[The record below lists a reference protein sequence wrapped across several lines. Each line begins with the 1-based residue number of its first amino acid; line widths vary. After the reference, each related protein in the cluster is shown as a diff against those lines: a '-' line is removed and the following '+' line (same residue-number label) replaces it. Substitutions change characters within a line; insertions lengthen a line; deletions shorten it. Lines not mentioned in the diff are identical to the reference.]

1 MHFGWSLARAAF
13 QGGAQVVSSEWAG
26 EGTLKI
32 LVVNAN
38 TSAAV
43 TERMVAALKRR
54 APAGV
59 ELIGVTA
66 TFGEPYVTTRQAA
79 VAAAHAALEVV
90 TAAVA
95 DTQAAGAAPFDAAL
109 YACFGEPGLEA
120 LRGACG
126 FPIAGMAEA
135 SILAAL
141 QLGERFSIV
150 VPDGEW
156 PAMLRELMRRT
167 HLEGRC
173 AGIAIVPGDALGL
186 SSRHADGSSDR
197 TWAVA
202 RVVEE
207 TIAAQA
213 PDVLILGGAALA
225 GYAGEI
231 EIVTAVPIVDS
242 LEAGFE
248 QALAL
253 ARLGSCRRRKS

>member
-1 MHFGWSLARAAF
+1 M
-13 QGGAQVVSSEWAG
+13 
-26 EGTLKI
+26 KI
-32 LVVNAN
+32 LVLNAN
-38 TSAAV
+38 TSEAV
-43 TERMVAALKRR
+43 TDRMVAALRRR
-54 APAGV
+54 APGDV
-59 ELIGVTA
+59 ELAGITA
-66 TFGEPYVTTRQAA
+66 TFGQPYVTTRQSAVVAGHAALEA
-79 VAAAHAALEVV
+79 VAAAV
-90 TAAVA
+90 TKEEE
-95 DTQAAGAAPFDAAL
+95 AGRPPFDAAL

-120 LRGACG
+120 LRANFA
-126 FPIAGMAEA
+126 FPFAGMAEA

-150 VPDGEW
+150 VPHGEW

-173 AGIAIVPGDALGL
+173 AGIAMVPGDALGL
-186 SSRHADGSSDR
+186 STRHPDGSSDK

-207 TIAAQA
+207 TIAAQV

-225 GYAGEI
+225 GYAAEI
-231 EIVTAVPIVDS
+231 EVEAPVPVIDS

-253 ARLGSCRRRKS
+253 ARLGPCRRKRR

>member
-1 MHFGWSLARAAF
+1 MHFGLSGVRAAF
-13 QGGAQVVSSEWAG
+13 QRGLRVLPLGRAG
-26 EGTLKI
+26 EGALKI
-32 LVVNAN
+32 LVLNAN
-38 TSAAV
+38 TSKAV
-43 TERMVAALKRR
+43 TDRMVAALGRR

-59 ELIGVTA
+59 ELVGVTA
-66 TFGEPYVTTRQAA
+66 TFGEPYVTTRQSAA
-79 VAAAHAALEVV
+79 VAGHAALE
-90 TAAVA
+90 AVA
-95 DTQAAGAAPFDAAL
+95 SAVAKEREEGRPPFDAAL

-120 LRGACG
+120 LRGAFA
-126 FPIAGMAEA
+126 FPFAGMAEA
-135 SILAAL
+135 SILTAL

-150 VPDGEW
+150 VPHGEW

-167 HLEGRC
+167 HLDGRC
-173 AGIAIVPGDALGL
+173 AGIAMVPGDALGL
-186 SSRHADGSSDR
+186 SARHADGSSDK

-225 GYAGEI
+225 GYAAEI
-231 EIVTAVPIVDS
+231 EVAAPVPVIDS

-253 ARLGSCRRRKS
+253 ARLGSCRRERR